1 MRLPSFFPVIAVLAL
16 LAVPL
21 RAADGGFTTTLSV
34 AQQTGAGLGQLSAGE
49 QTVLNTLV
57 AREVSL
63 ARQGNVRA
71 FAGTFSSRRPPEERT
86 AAGLE
91 RLTADELAQL
101 DSLVAAAL
109 AASPI
114 LPTAPG
120 WLREKDLTAPDRL
133 EIHGEVSASY
143 GVGTGGRSLRGGS
156 FSTNI
161 RDRETGVTIG
171 IGISHYEGDGYWL
184 YDGRYGDNAF
194 GTSFRS
200 VRPWSRPVIFRER

>member
-1 MRLPSFFPVIAVLAL
+1 MRITSCLPVFAAMAL

-21 RAADGGFTTTLSV
+21 CAADGGFTATLSV
-34 AQQTGAGLGQLSAGE
+34 AQQTGAGLGLLSAGE
-49 QTVLNTLV
+49 QMVLNALV

-71 FAGTFSSRRPPEERT
+71 FAGTFSSRRQPEERA

-101 DSLVAAAL
+101 DLLVTAAL
-109 AASPI
+109 AAGPI

-120 WLREKDLTAPDRL
+120 LLRDKDLTAPDRL
-133 EIHGEVSASY
+133 EIHSAVSVTY
-143 GVGTGGRSLRGGS
+143 GVGPGGRSLRGGS

-161 RDRETGVTIG
+161 RDRETSVSVG

-184 YDGRYGDNAF
+184 YDDRYSDNSF

-200 VRPWSRPVIFRER
+200 VRPWSRPMIFRER